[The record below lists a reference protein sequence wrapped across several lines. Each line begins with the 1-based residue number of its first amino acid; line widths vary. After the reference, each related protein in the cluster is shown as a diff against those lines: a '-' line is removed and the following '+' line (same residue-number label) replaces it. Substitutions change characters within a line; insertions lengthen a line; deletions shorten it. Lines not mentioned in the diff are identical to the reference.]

1 MVRVTIEFPQVGRK
15 RLVCLGVLC
24 GTAAALWI
32 YGAVQLA
39 APSLMW
45 LHVLVG
51 VAVPFGVGWVT
62 LLLMER
68 RISKDMVR
76 TRWRPQAERK
86 VREDLMS

>member
-1 MVRVTIEFPQVGRK
+1 VKVTVEFPQVGRR
-15 RLVCLGVLC
+15 RLVCVGVLSSIA
-24 GTAAALWI
+24 TALWI
-32 YGAVQLA
+32 GAPAYLPFSDVSALLVLA
-39 APSLMW
+39 
-45 LHVLVG
+45 G

-68 RISKDMVR
+68 RISRDMVR

>member
-1 MVRVTIEFPQVGRK
+1 MVRVTFELPQVGRR

-24 GTAAALWI
+24 GTGTALWI
-32 YGAVQLA
+32 YGAVQQS

-45 LHVLVG
+45 LHVVTG

>member
-1 MVRVTIEFPQVGRK
+1 MVRVTFELPQVGRR
-15 RLVCLGVLC
+15 RLVATYVLC
-24 GTAAALWI
+24 SIATALWI
-32 YGAVQLA
+32 YGAVQRC
-39 APSLMW
+39 APSAVR
-45 LHVLVG
+45 LHII
-51 VAVPFGVGWVT
+51 VAFTIPFGVGWVT